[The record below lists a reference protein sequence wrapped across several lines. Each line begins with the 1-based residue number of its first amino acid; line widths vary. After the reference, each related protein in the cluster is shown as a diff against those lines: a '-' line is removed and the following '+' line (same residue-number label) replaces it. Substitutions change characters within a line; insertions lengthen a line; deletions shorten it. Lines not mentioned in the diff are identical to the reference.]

1 MIYKFLGIL
10 LVLFFSLEIN
20 VSAQSISDIKK
31 QKAKTEK
38 EIAYLNSLLK
48 EAEKN
53 KSVSTQKLN
62 ILRQKIQQSK
72 KLLSSLNQEVG
83 LIQNNISANEQR
95 IKELEEN
102 KKSML
107 DLYAKLVY
115 GSWKKRNKTDKLMFI
130 FSSADFNQAYNR
142 FKYFQQIQEYSKRQ
156 LHMIQAVN
164 DSLDVKNKELKD
176 LFAQKNT
183 ALNEIGV
190 QSKELESEQLKENQ
204 YIAQIQ
210 KKEKDYNDLVQKRK
224 SATLTSPYSG
234 TVAEIT
240 DSIGDEASGEN
251 IMLIRDK
258 KDFLL
263 SAEDASGLRYNM
275 TVDVGLG
282 ATLDSIKYHLK
293 GKVISTDNLQQDL
306 QDGNDNG
313 GEQQNESGG
322 AQLIRLS
329 KKDRESYQFSKYNIY
344 ITGVSLKI
352 EDALLVDADAV
363 YEETENE
370 EIKNFVYLVE
380 NGKLHKRYIVS
391 NYKQE
396 KTYLVNQGLEEGQTL
411 AIVSK

>member
-1 MIYKFLGIL
+1 MCRIKNLAIL
-10 LVLFFSLEIN
+10 LGLCMVITACGSSEQQKSKVMLYQGDKNKKEEEHYRTTKVKKGTYEEKISATASLVYQNDKAVMIKDSNAKRNEVLQQERT
-20 VSAQSISDIKK
+20 IKTLTD
-31 QKAKTEK
+31 ATEK
-38 EIAYLNSLLK
+38 KLAVLQLNKLK
-48 EAEKN
+48 
-53 KSVSTQKLN
+53 S
-62 ILRQKIQQSK
+62 
-72 KLLSSLNQEVG
+72 
-83 LIQNNISANEQR
+83 
-95 IKELEEN
+95 
-102 KKSML
+102 
-107 DLYAKLVY
+107 
-115 GSWKKRNKTDKLMFI
+115 
-130 FSSADFNQAYNR
+130 
-142 FKYFQQIQEYSKRQ
+142 EY
-156 LHMIQAVN
+156 
-164 DSLDVKNKELKD
+164 KD
-176 LFAQKNT
+176 LQKQ
-183 ALNEIGV
+183 GK
-190 QSKELESEQLKENQ
+190 S
-204 YIAQIQ
+204 IQ

-306 QDGNDNG
+306 QDGNDND

>member
-1 MIYKFLGIL
+1 MCRIKNLAIL
-10 LVLFFSLEIN
+10 LGLCMVITACGSSEQQKSKVMLYQGDKNKKEEEHYKTTKVKKGTYEEKISATASLVYQNDKAVMIKDSN
-20 VSAQSISDIKK
+20 AYLDKILVKNGQKVVKGQKLATYHVKISDTKLKKKKLETEQARSEYDVNLKSKRNEVLQQERTIKTLTD
-31 QKAKTEK
+31 ATEK
-38 EIAYLNSLLK
+38 KLAVLQLNKLK
-48 EAEKN
+48 
-53 KSVSTQKLN
+53 S
-62 ILRQKIQQSK
+62 
-72 KLLSSLNQEVG
+72 
-83 LIQNNISANEQR
+83 
-95 IKELEEN
+95 
-102 KKSML
+102 
-107 DLYAKLVY
+107 
-115 GSWKKRNKTDKLMFI
+115 
-130 FSSADFNQAYNR
+130 
-142 FKYFQQIQEYSKRQ
+142 EY
-156 LHMIQAVN
+156 
-164 DSLDVKNKELKD
+164 KD
-176 LFAQKNT
+176 LQKQ
-183 ALNEIGV
+183 GK
-190 QSKELESEQLKENQ
+190 S
-204 YIAQIQ
+204 IQ

-306 QDGNDNG
+306 QDGNGND

-352 EDALLVDADAV
+352 RMP
-363 YEETENE
+363 
-370 EIKNFVYLVE
+370 YLSMRMPYMR
-380 NGKLHKRYIVS
+380 KRRMRKSRI
-391 NYKQE
+391 
-396 KTYLVNQGLEEGQTL
+396 LFIL
-411 AIVSK
+411 

>member
-1 MIYKFLGIL
+1 MCRIKKLAIL
-10 LVLFFSLEIN
+10 LGLCMVLTACGSGEQQKSKVMLYQGDTNKKEEEHYKTTKVKKGTYEEKISATASLVYQNDKAVTIKDSN
-20 VSAQSISDIKK
+20 AYLDKILVKNGQKVVKGQKLATYHVKISDTKLKKKKLETEQARSEYNVNLKSKRNEVLQQERTIKTLTD
-31 QKAKTEK
+31 ATEK
-38 EIAYLNSLLK
+38 KLAVLQLNKLK
-48 EAEKN
+48 
-53 KSVSTQKLN
+53 S
-62 ILRQKIQQSK
+62 
-72 KLLSSLNQEVG
+72 
-83 LIQNNISANEQR
+83 
-95 IKELEEN
+95 
-102 KKSML
+102 
-107 DLYAKLVY
+107 
-115 GSWKKRNKTDKLMFI
+115 
-130 FSSADFNQAYNR
+130 
-142 FKYFQQIQEYSKRQ
+142 EY
-156 LHMIQAVN
+156 
-164 DSLDVKNKELKD
+164 KD
-176 LFAQKNT
+176 LQKQ
-183 ALNEIGV
+183 GK
-190 QSKELESEQLKENQ
+190 S
-204 YIAQIQ
+204 IQ

-282 ATLDSIKYHLK
+282 A
-293 GKVISTDNLQQDL
+293 TDNLQQDL

-411 AIVSK
+411 AIISK

>member
-1 MIYKFLGIL
+1 MCRIKNLAIL
-10 LVLFFSLEIN
+10 LGLCMVITACGSSEQQKSKVMLYQGDKNKKEEEHYKTTKVKKGTYEEKISATASLVYQNDKAVMIKDSN
-20 VSAQSISDIKK
+20 AYLDKILVKNGQKVVKGQKLATYHVKISDTKLKKKKLETEQARSEYDVNLKSKRNEVLQQERTIKTLTD
-31 QKAKTEK
+31 ATEK
-38 EIAYLNSLLK
+38 KLAVLQLNKLK
-48 EAEKN
+48 
-53 KSVSTQKLN
+53 S
-62 ILRQKIQQSK
+62 
-72 KLLSSLNQEVG
+72 
-83 LIQNNISANEQR
+83 
-95 IKELEEN
+95 
-102 KKSML
+102 
-107 DLYAKLVY
+107 
-115 GSWKKRNKTDKLMFI
+115 
-130 FSSADFNQAYNR
+130 
-142 FKYFQQIQEYSKRQ
+142 EYK
-156 LHMIQAVN
+156 
-164 DSLDVKNKELKD
+164 
-176 LFAQKNT
+176 
-183 ALNEIGV
+183 
-190 QSKELESEQLKENQ
+190 
-204 YIAQIQ
+204 
-210 KKEKDYNDLVQKRK
+210 
-224 SATLTSPYSG
+224 
-234 TVAEIT
+234 EIT

>member
-1 MIYKFLGIL
+1 MCRIKNLAIL
-10 LVLFFSLEIN
+10 LGLCMVITACGSSEQQKSKVMLYQGDKNKKEEEQYKTTKVKKGTYEEKISATASLVYQNDKAVTIKDSN
-20 VSAQSISDIKK
+20 AYLDKILVKNGQKVVKGQKLATYHVKISDTKLKKKKLETEQARSEYDVNLKSKRNEVLQQERTIKTLTD
-31 QKAKTEK
+31 ATEK
-38 EIAYLNSLLK
+38 KLAVLQLNKLK
-48 EAEKN
+48 
-53 KSVSTQKLN
+53 S
-62 ILRQKIQQSK
+62 
-72 KLLSSLNQEVG
+72 
-83 LIQNNISANEQR
+83 
-95 IKELEEN
+95 
-102 KKSML
+102 
-107 DLYAKLVY
+107 
-115 GSWKKRNKTDKLMFI
+115 
-130 FSSADFNQAYNR
+130 
-142 FKYFQQIQEYSKRQ
+142 EY
-156 LHMIQAVN
+156 
-164 DSLDVKNKELKD
+164 KD
-176 LFAQKNT
+176 LQKQ
-183 ALNEIGV
+183 GK
-190 QSKELESEQLKENQ
+190 S
-204 YIAQIQ
+204 IQ